1 MLDDRIKERSST
13 RRELL
18 MRLKFGERPSSQVK
32 ACCGQ
37 AARDAHPDSREL
49 SLDEE
54 KAVVEWIEERDVLGS
69 TEA

>member
-1 MLDDRIKERSST
+1 
-13 RRELL
+13 